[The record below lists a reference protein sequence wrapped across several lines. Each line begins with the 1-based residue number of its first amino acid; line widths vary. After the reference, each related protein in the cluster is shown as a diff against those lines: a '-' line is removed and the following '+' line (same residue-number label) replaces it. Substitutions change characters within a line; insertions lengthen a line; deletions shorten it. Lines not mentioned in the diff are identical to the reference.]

1 MEPADWKRMR
11 FKQNKVWVAIAPSG
25 QMKEKQGKVLIK
37 YQLNQEYEY
46 WVNKSSIRPIEPN
59 DDDKKDKT
67 RPAEP
72 KPKPVKQPSTPRE
85 NDNDSSQNDA
95 TVVRIYTDGAS
106 SGNPGPSGIGV
117 VLSFGNHEKE
127 ISRHIGMATNNIAE
141 IEAIRTGLSAMKATD
156 MPVRIYT
163 DSSYALGVLTKGWW
177 AKKNGAL
184 IDETKALMAAF
195 KNLKIFKVK
204 GHAGVEGNERANKL
218 ATDAV
223 SSSKAGKI

>member
-1 MEPADWKRMR
+1 MR
-11 FKQNKVWVAIAPSG
+11 FKQNKVWVAIAPGG

-59 DDDKKDKT
+59 DDDKKGKT
-67 RPAEP
+67 RQAEP
-72 KPKPVKQPSTPRE
+72 RPKSVKQPSTPRE
-85 NDNDSSQNDA
+85 SENDSLPDDA
-95 TVVRIYTDGAS
+95 PVVRIYTDGAS

-117 VLSFGNHEKE
+117 VLSFGSHEKE

-163 DSSYALGVLTKGWW
+163 DSSYALGVLTRGWRV
-177 AKKNGAL
+177 KKNNEL
-184 IDETKALMAAF
+184 INETKALMAAF

-204 GHAGVEGNERANKL
+204 GHAGIEGNERANKL

-223 SSSKAGKI
+223 SSSKAGKT